1 MPERRMDYEKG
12 FGVGK
17 MIDKNR
23 KELDE
28 RNSRKAPYECWNCG
42 KVIIG
47 DNMMSCPS
55 CVDARVEKSRQDEK
69 KRIKDILQHA
79 YDNLINN
86 KNYLCFFGYLPK
98 KQKEKNDILLKMFD
112 ARFDEIVFIYSDIMG
127 ISFNNAKK
135 ELEMNREID
144 YEYE

>member
-1 MPERRMDYEKG
+1 MNDKDIIISMGNPSLDYKIV
-12 FGVGK
+12 FDA
-17 MIDKNR
+17 MQ
-23 KELDE
+23 
-28 RNSRKAPYECWNCG
+28 KA
-42 KVIIG
+42 
-47 DNMMSCPS
+47 
-55 CVDARVEKSRQDEK
+55 RQDER